1 MKLTKS
7 LTAVVAALPVSWA
20 LIGCGGGG
28 GATKPAPPSAPKV
41 DAGPAKDDGGKAEDK
56 PAAGDAKETTEAA
69 AAPAGWGTIKGK
81 VVLDGD
87 VPERKL
93 INKKGDMA
101 VKDFA
106 ICAAE
111 DVLGDELVVNK
122 DNKGIQWALLYV
134 AGKPV
139 VHDDLKEPEGTV
151 EFGQKNC
158 VFKPH
163 VMCVRQGQKLKIT
176 SDDPVGHNT
185 NIKPWR
191 GEPVNPLVPAAPEG
205 GKSEMDGPD
214 LKVQPRPFPINCDIH
229 KWMSAYMMVF
239 DHPYFAVTGEDGS
252 FEIAKVP
259 AGTLKLVSWQE
270 SIGYGEGGNKGQD
283 VEVKPDSVTE
293 ITITLKAK

>member
-1 MKLTKS
+1 MMRLHKS
-7 LTAVVAALPVSWA
+7 LAAVVAALPVSLA

-28 GATKPAPPSAPKV
+28 GTSKPGPAPTPPKV
-41 DAGPAKDDGGKAEDK
+41 DSGPAKDDAGKGEDK
-56 PAAGDAKETTEAA
+56 SAEGAKESAA

-81 VVLDGD
+81 VVLEGE

-93 INKKGDMA
+93 VHKKGDSA
-101 VKDFA
+101 VKDSA
-106 ICAAE
+106 TCAA
-111 DVLGDELVVNK
+111 DDTYSDELVVNK
-122 DNKGIQWALLYV
+122 DTKGIQWALLYV
-134 AGKPV
+134 AGKPAI
-139 VHDDLKEPEGTV
+139 HDDLKEPEGTV

-158 VFKPH
+158 VFNPH
-163 VMCVRQGQKLKIT
+163 VLCLRQGQKLKVT

-191 GEPVNPLVPAAPEG
+191 GEGINPLMPAATDG
-205 GKSEMDGPD
+205 GKTEMDGPD
-214 LKVQPRPFPINCDIH
+214 LKAQPRPFPINCDVH
-229 KWMSAYMMVF
+229 KWMSAYMMVV

-259 AGTLKLVSWQE
+259 AGTLKLISWQE